1 MDIAYEEVVE
11 TQREALPSTSKSDAE
26 STGPPQKKPRVS
38 YKPVSSFGTPKWSRN
53 KGKEEFHYD
62 ISPQE
67 APLTDM
73 QKDVCELLKDLSPI
87 QLFSKF
93 YDGEV
98 LDYIITETNRFAAQ
112 NNAGFHLDVVIL
124 KRFLGILL
132 ISGYHTLPSIEDYW
146 SSQLSLGI
154 AIVQQARATFMHV
167 KRYIHFA
174 NNDELDVNDK
184 MAKLSRFFDIINRKF
199 KQFGIW
205 SEFLS
210 IDEQMVPYFGRHS
223 CKMFILGKPIRFG
236 YKLWCLC
243 SSTDYLFSFIPYCG
257 QSDEYNRELGLG
269 ADVVLRLLSNVEAP
283 MRHVVFFD
291 NFFTSYHLLCLLSA
305 KGFCATGTV
314 RCNRVAGEAINMKTG
329 KDLPRGA
336 RDYMYDSK
344 KQITLCRWQDNKEVT
359 IATNHD
365 QILPL
370 YPVRHWQKA
379 TKASK
384 KSLGENGKFVNVDQ
398 TAVLHN
404 YNKGM
409 GGVDL
414 HDNAIQNYR
423 VNIRGK
429 RWYWPLWIN
438 TVNSSTVNARKL
450 HCLVAKYKNEKP
462 MSQKQ
467 FKSSVTES
475 LLLTDEKEALEVD
488 EDLEFQRPR
497 NLPNLKTTVTAANCC
512 YVSPEMCLC
521 NIM

>member
-1 MDIAYEEVVE
+1 M
-11 TQREALPSTSKSDAE
+11 
-26 STGPPQKKPRVS
+26 
-38 YKPVSSFGTPKWSRN
+38 
-53 KGKEEFHYD
+53 
-62 ISPQE
+62 
-67 APLTDM
+67 
-73 QKDVCELLKDLSPI
+73 
-87 QLFSKF
+87 
-93 YDGEV
+93 
-98 LDYIITETNRFAAQ
+98 
-112 NNAGFHLDVVIL
+112 
-124 KRFLGILL
+124 
-132 ISGYHTLPSIEDYW
+132 
-146 SSQLSLGI
+146 
-154 AIVQQARATFMHV
+154 
-167 KRYIHFA
+167 
-174 NNDELDVNDK
+174 
-184 MAKLSRFFDIINRKF
+184 
-199 KQFGIW
+199 
-205 SEFLS
+205 
-210 IDEQMVPYFGRHS
+210 PYFGRHS

-243 SSTDYLFSFIPYCG
+243 SSTGYLFSFIPYCG

-291 NFFTSYHLLCLLSA
+291 NFFTSYHLLCLLSE

-314 RCNRVAGEAINMKTG
+314 RCNRVAGGAINMETG

-344 KQITLCRWQDNKEVT
+344 NQITLCRWQDNKEVT

-370 YPVRHWQKA
+370 HPVRRWQKA

-398 TAVLHN
+398 PAVLHN

-429 RWYWPLWIN
+429 KWYWPLWIN
-438 TVNSSTVNARKL
+438 TLNSSTVNAWKL

-467 FKSSVTES
+467 FKLSVTES
-475 LLLTDEKEALEVD
+475 LLLTDDKEALEVD

-497 NLPNLKTTVTAANCC
+497 NLPNVVGEHLIVRQPQGKCRRCQLKGCGKPTVWICEKCAKHMHSKCFKDFH
-512 YVSPEMCLC
+512 EM
-521 NIM
+521 